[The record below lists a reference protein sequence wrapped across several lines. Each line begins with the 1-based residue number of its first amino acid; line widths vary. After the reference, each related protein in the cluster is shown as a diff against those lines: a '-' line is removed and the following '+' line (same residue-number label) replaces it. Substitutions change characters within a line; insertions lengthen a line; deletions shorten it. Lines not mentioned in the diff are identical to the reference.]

1 MLKVTIYDP
10 MAVHPRKEPLQLGD
24 HGLITG
30 YSGKANWDELL
41 KSELKTRAGKLLVTG
56 KVPRRFPLPFCGHL
70 HTLCYLEPSTVRQPI
85 DSTAK

>member
-1 MLKVTIYDP
+1 

-56 KVPRRFPLPFCGHL
+56 KVPRRFPLPFAATF
-70 HTLCYLEPSTVRQPI
+70 TLCAIWNHPRSANR
-85 DSTAK
+85 

>member
-30 YSGKANWDELL
+30 YSGKADWDQLL
-41 KSELKTRAGKLLVTG
+41 QSELKSRAGKLLVTG
-56 KVPRRFPLPFCGHL
+56 KVSRRFPLPFCGH
-70 HTLCYLEPSTVRQPI
+70 PSPSVLSGTVHGPPTDRFHC
-85 DSTAK
+85 

>member
-56 KVPRRFPLPFCGHL
+56 KVPRRFPFCL
-70 HTLCYLEPSTVRQPI
+70 FAANFTLFAIWNHPWSANR
-85 DSTAK
+85 